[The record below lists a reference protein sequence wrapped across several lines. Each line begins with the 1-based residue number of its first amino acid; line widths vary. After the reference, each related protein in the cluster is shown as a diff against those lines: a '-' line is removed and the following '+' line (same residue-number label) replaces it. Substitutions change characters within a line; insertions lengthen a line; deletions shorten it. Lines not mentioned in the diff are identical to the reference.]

1 MGKFCIGIIMNV
13 FLMTIPNLYVFL
25 SRCNPM
31 PIFFAY
37 IYISYNLCSQ
47 KVAMGTNHHYSVWK
61 ALKKIH
67 LTCCS
72 LPAVHVILYGYLF
85 HGCLLTPL
93 SSLST
98 PRPKD
103 NKYVPSR
110 SVYISYWGDDMA
122 SGHCDSSSM
131 VPSLASIRESFSV
144 RPLWEFWTSMPS
156 PDWVST
162 SLWWSM
168 NSSTATIRG
177 FKLCPGRPSRICR
190 AVSFVRARYP
200 RSTAK

>member
-13 FLMTIPNLYVFL
+13 FLMAIPNLYVFL

-37 IYISYNLCSQ
+37 IYISYNLRSQ
-47 KVAMGTNHHYSVWK
+47 KVAMGTNHHYRVWK

-103 NKYVPSR
+103 NNIYPIEETIWPQVIVILLPWSPALPASAR
-110 SVYISYWGDDMA
+110 AFPLGRFENSELLCHPQTGCQPPCGDQ
-122 SGHCDSSSM
+122 
-131 VPSLASIRESFSV
+131 
-144 RPLWEFWTSMPS
+144 
-156 PDWVST
+156 
-162 SLWWSM
+162 
-168 NSSTATIRG
+168 
-177 FKLCPGRPSRICR
+177 
-190 AVSFVRARYP
+190 
-200 RSTAK
+200 